1 MQQMA
6 MNWMAFGLSLA
17 GLFFF
22 CILYS
27 LLVRW
32 MSKRNV
38 EGQTAW
44 AVVVGVTVTL
54 LAMLPTLGL
63 YTVSIM
69 FCYFTAAGIPM
80 IVEYILRV
88 HAEQTKDKENA
99 KGLAKDLL
107 K

>member
-6 MNWMAFGLSLA
+6 INWTAFGLSLA
-17 GLFFF
+17 SLFFF

-27 LLVRW
+27 MLVRW

-44 AVVVGVTVTL
+44 AVVVGVSVTL
-54 LAMLPTLGL
+54 LAMVPTLGL
-63 YTVSIM
+63 HTVAIM
-69 FCYFTAAGIPM
+69 FCYFTVAGVPM
-80 IVEYILRV
+80 IVEYILRW
-88 HAEQTKDKENA
+88 HAAQSKDKENA